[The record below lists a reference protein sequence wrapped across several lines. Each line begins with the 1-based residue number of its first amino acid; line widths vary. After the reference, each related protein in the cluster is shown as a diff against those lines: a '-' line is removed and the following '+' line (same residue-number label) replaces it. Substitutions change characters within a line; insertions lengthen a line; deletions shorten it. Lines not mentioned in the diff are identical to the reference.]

1 LVSQRGSAIIDRVID
16 FMADRVIDP
25 VTDLVSERRGGH
37 AGGPAAADDVIRD
50 PEQLKAMYGEVPKRA
65 AGKVHAA
72 LDAHDRRFIASSP
85 FLVLA
90 TAARDGLLDVSPRGD
105 RPGFVHVAA
114 PTRLVLPDRP
124 GNNRIDSML
133 NLLSDPRLSL
143 IFLVPGLGHTL
154 RVNGTA
160 TVSTDPALLSL
171 GAVNG
176 RPPRTA
182 LDIAVHEVL
191 YQCPRALVRSG
202 LWDARRQVQPAE
214 LPTLDEVLAD
224 QVDDLS
230 LEESL
235 QIGRASVDDPLW

>member
-1 LVSQRGSAIIDRVID
+1 MTTNAAVGEFTVTH
-16 FMADRVIDP
+16 AD
-25 VTDLVSERRGGH
+25 
-37 AGGPAAADDVIRD
+37 
-50 PEQLKAMYGEVPKRA
+50 QLRAMYGRVPKRA

-72 LDAHDRRFIASSP
+72 LDTHDRRFVARSP

-105 RPGFVHVAA
+105 RPGFVHVDS

-124 GNNRIDSML
+124 GNNRVDSML
-133 NLLSDPRLSL
+133 NLLGDPRLSL

-160 TVSTDPALLSL
+160 TVTTDPKLRAY
-171 GAVNG
+171 GEVNG
-176 RPPRTA
+176 RLPRTA
-182 LDIAVHEVL
+182 LDIAVREVL

-202 LWDARRQVQPAE
+202 LWDPERRVDPASM
-214 LPTLDEVLAD
+214 PSLDEVLAA
-224 QVDDLS
+224 QVDDLT

-235 QIGRASVDDPLW
+235 RIGRASVDDPLW